1 MRSPS
6 PHQFHRLAALPW
18 AELRVSQQSPH
29 CYRLHMHAEYSLGI
43 VDQGQTLFQHA
54 DGCELLTAGSVV
66 LIEPGVWHACNP
78 AQVTHWSYRML
89 YINADWLHAQ
99 MGVAGL
105 RFPQRT
111 THATDTH
118 HLLHALCRQL
128 ETGHA
133 SASISP
139 STAPHASDWTAQL
152 LHLLTQPAIAEPLA
166 TAPPARQPETAA
178 VLHALE
184 QWHQHPDTAPSVQTL
199 AQTQGMSASR
209 FIRHFKTATGVTP
222 GAYRLNLRLN
232 GARRLLAQGT
242 PLAEAAHAMGF
253 ADQSHLQRAFKSH
266 HALTPGRYAQGLASP
281 APASL

>member
-6 PHQFHRLAALPW
+6 PHQFHRLATLPW

-78 AQVTHWSYRML
+78 AQATRWSYRML
-89 YINADWLHAQ
+89 YIQADWLHAQ
-99 MGVAGL
+99 LGVAGL
-105 RFPQRT
+105 RFTRRT
-111 THATDTH
+111 THATDTRQ
-118 HLLHALCRQL
+118 LLHALCQQL

-133 SASISP
+133 STSP
-139 STAPHASDWTAQL
+139 GTAPIGREWTAQL
-152 LHLLTQPAIAEPLA
+152 LHLLSQPAIAEPLL
-166 TAPPARQPETAA
+166 TASQAPQPETAA

-199 AQTQGMSASR
+199 AQAQGMSASR
-209 FIRHFKTATGVTP
+209 FIRHFKNATGVTP

-232 GARRLLAQGT
+232 GARRLLAQGM

-266 HALTPGRYAQGLASP
+266 HALTPGRYAQGLP
-281 APASL
+281 ARI